1 MSCHVCI
8 RVAEGCR
15 IAFFSLCVV
24 RSISQEMCVLAY
36 KRVSRMLFSLQYL
49 KAKAV
54 MQLIQGVFLLFQLS
68 LMLL

>member
-1 MSCHVCI
+1 
-8 RVAEGCR
+8 
-15 IAFFSLCVV
+15 VV